1 MKHYNITIS
10 GKVQGVF
17 FRNHTLEKA
26 QQLGIMGLVR
36 NEANG
41 DVYCEAEGE
50 EAAME
55 QFIQWCHEGSPKAV
69 VANVKVEEGELRYFG
84 VFEIH
89 R

>member
-17 FRNHTLEKA
+17 FRKYTVDEATK
-26 QQLGIMGLVR
+26 LGLKGFVNNR
-36 NEANG
+36 PNG

-50 EAAME
+50 EAVLK
-55 QFIQWCHEGSPKAV
+55 QFVEWCHKGSPLS
-69 VANVKVEEGELRYFG
+69 KVTMVEVTEGELKL
-84 VFEIH
+84 FESFVIA